1 MTIGYG
7 RVSTRDQN
15 LNLQEDAL
23 KAAGCERIYMEKK
36 SGTRLARPELIKML
50 EQIRE
55 GDIVVVWKL
64 DRLARSTADLIH
76 LMNVFQERKVEFRCV
91 TQQIDTTTPLGKFY
105 FTIMSGLAQLE
116 VELTRERSEA
126 GREAARLRGIKG
138 GRKPGLSK
146 TADIK
151 ANAAVTLYKDG
162 NSTSLIMK
170 QLGIGSKRTLYQ
182 WLRIKGVKVGAEK
195 VVMA

>member
-1 MTIGYG
+1 MIFGYG

-15 LNLQEDAL
+15 LSLQEDAL
-23 KAAGCERIYMEKK
+23 TAAGCERIFVEKK
-36 SGTRLARPELIKML
+36 SGTKMARPELTKLL
-50 EQIRE
+50 EHIRE

-76 LMNVFQERKVEFRCV
+76 LVNLFQERKVEFRCL
-91 TQQIDTTTPLGKFY
+91 TQQIDTTTPMGKFF

-116 VELTRERSEA
+116 VELTRERSDA
-126 GREAARLRGIKG
+126 GREAARQRGIKG

-146 TADIK
+146 AADIK

-162 NSTSLIMK
+162 NPASLIMK

-182 WLRIKGVKVGAEK
+182 WLRRKGVQIGAS
-195 VVMA
+195 MG